1 MENLTKLDGARERGV
16 FLQFNIFKCSLTIS
30 QGEYKDQGG
39 NWWLKG
45 VPQIK
50 TNFFTEHIWLSEQ
63 EYPIEEQSNLERIKP
78 PEMGYST
85 VLLFHWT
92 FVMLLNG
99 GDELTG
105 LGPAPLQ
112 SSANKVYCKNSS
124 VYFEAALPLS
134 SRESGVEW
142 GM

>member
-63 EYPIEEQSNLERIKP
+63 EYPIDKQSNLERIKP
-78 PEMGYST
+78 PEMGT
-85 VLLFHWT
+85 VQYYFPTEHLY
-92 FVMLLNG
+92 LN
-99 GDELTG
+99 E
-105 LGPAPLQ
+105 PRP
-112 SSANKVYCKNSS
+112 NKRRYT
-124 VYFEAALPLS
+124 
-134 SRESGVEW
+134 
-142 GM
+142 